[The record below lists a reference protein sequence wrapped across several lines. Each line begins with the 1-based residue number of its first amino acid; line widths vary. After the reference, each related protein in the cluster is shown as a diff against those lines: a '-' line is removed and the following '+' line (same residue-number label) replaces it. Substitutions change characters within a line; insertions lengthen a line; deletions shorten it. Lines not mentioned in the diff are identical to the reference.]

1 MILKDVNG
9 EYIFPAKIG
18 GIEVRDS
25 RHCPSV
31 YRRPYEGF
39 NGWALCV
46 ESGDYDSELGFYV
59 EERKVIAW
67 YDSCDRA
74 KEAKQLL
81 LDGFTL
87 TVPSKVAVA

>member
-1 MILKDVNG
+1 MILADVNG
-9 EYIFPAKIG
+9 EYIFPKEIG

-46 ESGDYDSELGFYV
+46 ESDYYDSELGFYI

-67 YDSCDRA
+67 FDTEDQAR
-74 KEAKQLL
+74 EAKTNLIN
-81 LDGFTL
+81 GFAL
-87 TVPSKVAVA
+87 TMISKVNV